1 MQLAVAEGVGCDDDL
16 RSAAVEP
23 VGGVVCVDA
32 AAQLQTAGKGGERMC
47 CSMFVTGAEHDDVP
61 TVQIIMPVEL
71 SEISGWF
78 FGDEICLGN
87 GPVTQCGT
95 DDLLDLA
102 LV

>member
-1 MQLAVAEGVGCDDDL
+1 L
-16 RSAAVEP
+16 
-23 VGGVVCVDA
+23 
-32 AAQLQTAGKGGERMC
+32 
-47 CSMFVTGAEHDDVP
+47 FVTGAEHDDVP
-61 TVQIIMPVEL
+61 TVQVIMPVEL